1 MSTDKTA
8 SDKAK
13 NDEERKTLDA
23 YFGEYGGMF
32 VPELFVPALEELEQ
46 AYIEAIE
53 DPAFIEEFEGL
64 LTNYAGRPTP
74 LTLCKNIVAGTKT
87 KLYLKREDLL
97 HGGAHK
103 TNQVLGQALL
113 TKRMG
118 KKRVI
123 AETGAGQHGVATA
136 LACALMG
143 LEARIYMGAKD
154 IDRQQPNV
162 FRMKLMGAE
171 VIPVTA
177 GSGTLKDA
185 VNEAMRDWASTYEDS
200 HYLLGTAAGP
210 HPFPTIVRDFQKMI
224 GEEAKQQVLKAEGRL
239 PDKVIA
245 CVGGGSNAIGMFNDF
260 IKEQGVELIGV
271 EPGGHGLETGEHGA
285 ALAVIDQGI
294 DSKGILHGAY
304 THIMQNEDGQIQ
316 ESYSISA
323 GLDYPAVGPQHA
335 HLKAIGRADYVAIND
350 DEAIDAFQILA
361 KQEGIIPALE
371 SSHALAHALKLAK
384 QSPEKEQIILV
395 NLSGRGDKDLTHVH
409 QILGEKFS
417 AKTSATQKE
426 AK

>member
-1 MSTDKTA
+1 MNQNK
-8 SDKAK
+8 
-13 NDEERKTLDA
+13 KTLPA
-23 YFGEYGGMF
+23 YFGDFGGMF
-32 VPELFVPALEELEQ
+32 VPELFVPALEQLEQ
-46 AYIEAIE
+46 AYIEAM
-53 DPAFIEEFEGL
+53 DDDAFHSEFNAL
-64 LTNYAGRPTP
+64 LKDYAGRPTP
-74 LTLCKNIVAGTKT
+74 LTLCRNLTEGTKT
-87 KLYLKREDLL
+87 KIYLKREDLL

-118 KKRVI
+118 KTRVI

-136 LACALMG
+136 LACALLG

-171 VIPVTA
+171 VIPVTS

-185 VNEAMRDWASTYEDS
+185 VNEAMRDWASTYEES

-224 GEEAKQQVLKAEGRL
+224 GEESKQQILAAEGKL
-239 PDKVIA
+239 PDMVLA

-260 IKEQGVELIGV
+260 IKEEGVKLVGV
-271 EPGGHGLETGEHGA
+271 EPGGKGLDSGLHGA
-285 ALAVIDQGI
+285 ALAVIDKGI
-294 DSKGILHGAY
+294 DSTGILHGAY
-304 THIMQNEDGQIQ
+304 THIMQNPDGQIE

-350 DEAIDAFQILA
+350 DEALDAFQVLA
-361 KQEGIIPALE
+361 KKEGIIPAVE
-371 SSHALAHALKLAK
+371 SSHALAYALKLAK
-384 QSPEKEQIILV
+384 ESPEKEQVLLV
-395 NLSGRGDKDLTHVH
+395 NLSGRGDKDLAHVH
-409 QILGEKFS
+409 AVLSEQNKQNMESK
-417 AKTSATQKE
+417 
-426 AK
+426 

>member
-1 MSTDKTA
+1 MSTTEKH
-8 SDKAK
+8 S
-13 NDEERKTLDA
+13 LDA

-32 VPELFVPALEELEQ
+32 VPELFVPALEQLEQ
-46 AYIEAIE
+46 AYIDAKDDEA
-53 DPAFIEEFEGL
+53 FLKEFNDL
-64 LTNYAGRPTP
+64 LQDYAGRPTP
-74 LTLCKNIVAGTKT
+74 LTLCKNLVSDTNTKI
-87 KLYLKREDLL
+87 YLKREDLL

-136 LACALMG
+136 LACALLG

-162 FRMKLMGAE
+162 FRMKLMGAT

-185 VNEAMRDWASTYEDS
+185 VNEAMRDWAATYEDS

-224 GEEAKQQVLKAEGRL
+224 GEEAKQQILKAEGRL
-239 PDKVIA
+239 PDQVLA
-245 CVGGGSNAIGMFNDF
+245 CVGGGSNAIGMFADF
-260 IKEQGVELIGV
+260 IDEADVGLIGV
-271 EPGGHGLETGEHGA
+271 EPGGKGLETGEHGA
-285 ALAVIDQGI
+285 ALAVLDLGI

-304 THIMQNEDGQIQ
+304 THIMQNEDGQIE

-335 HLKAIGRADYVAIND
+335 HLKAIGRANYVAIND
-350 DEAIDAFQILA
+350 DEALDAFQLLA
-361 KQEGIIPALE
+361 KKEGIIPAVE
-371 SSHALAHALKLAK
+371 SSHALAHAIKLAK
-384 QSPEKEQIILV
+384 QDPTKEQIFVV

-409 QILGEKFS
+409 SVLT
-417 AKTSATQKE
+417 AKADTETNKE
-426 AK
+426 L

>member
-1 MSTDKTA
+1 MNQNK
-8 SDKAK
+8 
-13 NDEERKTLDA
+13 KTLPA
-23 YFGEYGGMF
+23 YFGDFGGMF
-32 VPELFVPALEELEQ
+32 VPELFVPALEQLEQ
-46 AYIEAIE
+46 AYIEAM
-53 DPAFIEEFEGL
+53 DDDAFHKEFNAL
-64 LTNYAGRPTP
+64 LKDYAGRPTP
-74 LTLCKNIVAGTKT
+74 LTLCRNLTEGTKT
-87 KLYLKREDLL
+87 KIYLKREDLL

-118 KKRVI
+118 KTRVI

-136 LACALMG
+136 LACALLG

-171 VIPVTA
+171 VIPVTS

-185 VNEAMRDWASTYEDS
+185 VNEAMRDWASTYEES

-224 GEEAKQQVLKAEGRL
+224 GEESKQQILAAEGKL
-239 PDKVIA
+239 PDMVLA

-260 IKEQGVELIGV
+260 IKEEAVKLVGV
-271 EPGGHGLETGEHGA
+271 EPGGKGLDSGLHGA
-285 ALAVIDQGI
+285 ALAVIDKGI
-294 DSKGILHGAY
+294 DSTGILHGAY
-304 THIMQNEDGQIQ
+304 THIMQNPDGQIE

-350 DEAIDAFQILA
+350 DEALDAFQVLA
-361 KQEGIIPALE
+361 KKEGIIPAVE
-371 SSHALAHALKLAK
+371 SSHALAYALKLAK
-384 QSPEKEQIILV
+384 ESPEKEQVLLV
-395 NLSGRGDKDLTHVH
+395 NLSGRGDKDLAHVH
-409 QILGEKFS
+409 AVLSEQNKQNTESK
-417 AKTSATQKE
+417 
-426 AK
+426 